1 MKFDNGNDNVCVF
14 NICQHFEISIS
25 RNTNKH
31 VTLGVY
37 ITINDNYSS
46 DWHLGEVS
54 PRCNEKL
61 TPSDRIII
69 RGYIKRPV
77 YKYASN
83 SVLTRRYIVRE
94 RRTNFFIF
102 SFPFTNL
109 GLCILI
115 YDFR

>member
-25 RNTNKH
+25 RNTNKP

-46 DWHLGEVS
+46 DWHLCEVS
-54 PRCNEKL
+54 PRCNGKL
-61 TPSDRIII
+61 TPSDMIII

-83 SVLTRRYIVRE
+83 SALTTRYIVRE
-94 RRTNFFIF
+94 RRTHFVSFFF
-102 SFPFTNL
+102 S
-109 GLCILI
+109 I
-115 YDFR
+115 Y